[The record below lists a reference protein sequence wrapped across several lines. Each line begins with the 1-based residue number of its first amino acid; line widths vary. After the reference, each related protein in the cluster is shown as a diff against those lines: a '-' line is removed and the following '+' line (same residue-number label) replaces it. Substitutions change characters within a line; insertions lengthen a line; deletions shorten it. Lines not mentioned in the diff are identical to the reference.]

1 MGMAGQKHLS
11 SLSLSLS
18 LSLSFS
24 LSLSLSLSLSSQDQ
38 NERSYR
44 IIKTSSR
51 NADIKGLTPLT
62 SYVFH
67 VRARTAA
74 GYGDFS
80 APFEFMTNSGE
91 YATRPSS
98 DDITRR
104 RLMTSPGGATC
115 LLRPESQFDGSHER
129 LHPISE

>member
-1 MGMAGQKHLS
+1 MEVIALWPGPMFEFLSGSKKSVGFRRGNTKQTRCLQGWKHHGEDRETA
-11 SLSLSLS
+11 
-18 LSLSFS
+18 
-24 LSLSLSLSLSSQDQ
+24 DQ

-74 GYGDFS
+74 GYGEFS
-80 APFEFMTNSGE
+80 GPFEFMTNSGE
-91 YATRPSS
+91 FSHNAAAASTL
-98 DDITRR
+98 R
-104 RLMTSPGGATC
+104 RL
-115 LLRPESQFDGSHER
+115 
-129 LHPISE
+129 